1 MISVST
7 WFQLG
12 LNENQCKA
20 AVGQLSCQAIR
31 TAAGRKI
38 GPFRATGISL
48 DDLPPEERWKIPS
61 EVKGSEDGSS
71 ESEASEDEDEMET
84 D

>member
-1 MISVST
+1 
-7 WFQLG
+7 

-20 AVGQLSCQAIR
+20 AVSQLPCQAIR

-38 GPFRATGISL
+38 GPFRATGVPL

-61 EVKGSEDGSS
+61 EEKDSEDGSS
-71 ESEASEDEDEMET
+71 ESEASEDDGEMET